1 MGSGQIFSAEG
12 KTNLIII
19 LLSERIGEYL
29 PVGLS
34 LARNITRR
42 AEVRDSWKKLKHESV
57 VVEYLISITSTYVC
71 KGRPKRGNTVRYHS
85 Q

>member
-19 LLSERIGEYL
+19 LLSERIGDYL

-42 AEVRDSWKKLKHESV
+42 AEVE
-57 VVEYLISITSTYVC
+57 
-71 KGRPKRGNTVRYHS
+71 TVGKN
-85 Q
+85 